1 MRLIPQRI
9 ADSMTH
15 ALREVVIVFRVL
27 VAEGHLHGSGG
38 SMNHFEPQ
46 CEVVNIADQQFASG
60 WPLCPLRLLGDG
72 PGGRMSTGTIAAWTG
87 SMPPRPA
94 RIGASHDSFSWNGL
108 WLGVRG
114 CVNSSGRRSST
125 G

>member
-1 MRLIPQRI
+1 
-9 ADSMTH
+9 MTH

-60 WPLCPLRLLGDG
+60 WALCPLRLPGDG
-72 PGGRMSTGTIAAWTG
+72 PGGTDEYGDDCRLDGQYAAQAGENWRQ
-87 SMPPRPA
+87 P
-94 RIGASHDSFSWNGL
+94 
-108 WLGVRG
+108 
-114 CVNSSGRRSST
+114 
-125 G
+125 